1 MRQCHL
7 SQSIYPSTISC
18 LTVHLLS
25 ICIYVFIYHLSIYP
39 LSIYY
44 LSTII
49 YLSTYYLSSVIC
61 LSVCP
66 SIRPSIILRSCLGKP
81 YCTGEY
87 SHGFSCEPTC
97 AKYSM
102 RHRRGQQV
110 WDSGGRPEPGQCT
123 LLAQCLSLRSKCQA
137 RERQGLDVGLR
148 IWNVDDGDT
157 QKVWL
162 GKPIPSP

>member
-1 MRQCHL
+1 MYSSIIYLFIHYLFIIYQL
-7 SQSIYPSTISC
+7 SSIYPPI
-18 LTVHLLS
+18 
-25 ICIYVFIYHLSIYP
+25 IYHLS
-39 LSIYY
+39 
-44 LSTII
+44 
-49 YLSTYYLSSVIC
+49 
-61 LSVCP
+61 SVCP
-66 SIRPSIILRSCLGKP
+66 SVHPSVHHPKVLGKP

-102 RHRRGQQV
+102 RHWREQQV